1 MIRPPIRQAL
11 AAIAA
16 LVRQR
21 VPYRLW
27 RWHVLAGIALYAVG
41 AGTVLA
47 QVKVVGGWGVGPGP
61 GWDDL
66 AGWLWGALTA
76 VLGLIVTAIG
86 AYVRGIGRDL
96 TEVSRRQHEADVRA
110 AERWGDYH
118 TRAETNQLIAELRCE
133 MRDGFARL
141 EKRLDALHAP
151 SAFTARSPRMPH
163 E

>member
-1 MIRPPIRQAL
+1 MDATPFRNLFAAL
-11 AAIAA
+11 AA

-27 RWHVLAGIALYAVG
+27 RGHVLTGVILYVIG
-41 AGTVLA
+41 ASSVLA
-47 QVKVVGGWGVGPGP
+47 QVTGGGGPGP

-76 VLGLIVTAIG
+76 VLGLVVTAIG
-86 AYVRGIGRDL
+86 AYVRGLGRDL
-96 TEVSRRQHEADVRA
+96 TEISLRQYEADVRA

-118 TRAETNQLIAELRCE
+118 TRAETNQLISELRCE
-133 MRDGFARL
+133 MRDGFARV

-151 SAFTARSPRMPH
+151 SSFTARTPRNPH